1 MFATQINGEVDI
13 QPIESTSTIAES
25 LQAYISAKS
34 AAYLVLGLNGEGAE
48 AKSRAGNP
56 EDDAYSPSPASESQR
71 IGRLASAMLFS
82 PRCAL
87 CLCP

>member
-1 MFATQINGEVDI
+1 VDI
-13 QPIESTSTIAES
+13 QPIERTSTIAES
-25 LQAYISAKS
+25 LQEYLSAHS
-34 AAYLVLGLNGEGAE
+34 AAYLVLGLNGDGLEH
-48 AKSRAGNP
+48 KSQSSNL
-56 EDDAYSPSPASESQR
+56 EDDQSTILGSR